1 MLRSESP
8 WFHLFLR
15 LCENTLK
22 RMNPEEDDYKPM
34 EQITLCD
41 SLRRV
46 RTIVQAYHNE
56 DFEDWIYHL
65 AALAQ
70 KTCNKEKIKNTI
82 E

>member
-1 MLRSESP
+1 
-8 WFHLFLR
+8 
-15 LCENTLK
+15 
-22 RMNPEEDDYKPM
+22 MNPEEDDYKPM

-70 KTCNKEKIKNTI
+70 KTCNKK
-82 E
+82 